1 MNGFIKYLIPIAFVT
16 LAIYNLFIF
25 NWVEGFL
32 YFSVSIA
39 FPLMW
44 AIKDGRIKSNIR
56 FWNSLAWALVIIALL
71 LFFALLRL
79 DARVPVESL

>member
-1 MNGFIKYLIPIAFVT
+1 MNGFIKYLIPLAFVI
-16 LAIYNLFIF
+16 LAGYHLINS

-44 AIKDGRIKSNIR
+44 AIKEGRIKSNIR
-56 FWNSLAWALVIIALL
+56 FWNSLAWVLVIIALL
-71 LFFALLRL
+71 LFLALLRL
-79 DARVPVESL
+79 DARVVESL